1 MLIVDDSEWTRIVAA
16 ALARRSGHAAVEVD
30 SGEAALERFE
40 RERFDL
46 VLLDVVMPWM
56 DGFETCR
63 RLRHLPGG
71 RDVPIVF
78 MAGLEETGTLGEA
91 AAAGGDDVLMKPLR
105 SPEFEVR
112 LRALLR
118 IYEALRA
125 ERAAA
130 DAERVVAS
138 DARQRLAQL
147 EQLVA
152 QKEALAEFLVHDLK
166 SPLASVTLALTELML
181 QPMADHCRAALG
193 ACVNA
198 TEGVSRMVMNLL
210 DLSNA
215 DRLPVRP
222 GACPVGALFGHV
234 RDRFAVRLYMR
245 GVSMRMHAGAAELW
259 ADCELVRR
267 VAENL
272 VDNAVRYA
280 PAGSEVE
287 VRVDAREGGAL
298 LSVADRGPGV
308 PPELRERI
316 FDRFVQLDPDASGRA
331 GRGLGLT
338 FCRAALEAHGG
349 WIRAED
355 APEGGAR
362 FAAFFPGPGPG
373 PAPGPG
379 PGPGAEAG
387 AEAEG
392 EAACG
397 C

>member
-1 MLIVDDSEWTRIVAA
+1 MLIVDDSEWSRTVAV
-16 ALARRSGHAAVEVD
+16 ALARRSGHTVVEVG
-30 SGEAALERFE
+30 SGEEALDRFG

-46 VLLDVVMPWM
+46 VLVDVVMPWM

-71 RDVPIVF
+71 RDVPIAF
-78 MAGLEETGTLGEA
+78 MAGLDEPSALGQA
-91 AAAGGDDVLMKPLR
+91 VAAGGDDVLLRPLR
-105 SPEFEVR
+105 SPGFDVR

-130 DAERVVAS
+130 EEAMRRSE
-138 DARQRLAQL
+138 QL

-166 SPLASVTLALTELML
+166 SPLASVTLALSELML

-193 ACVNA
+193 ACMNA

-210 DLSNA
+210 DLSGT

-222 GACPVGALFGHV
+222 AACPVAALFGHV

-245 GVSMRMHAGAAELW
+245 GVSMVMHAAVPEIW
-259 ADCELVRR
+259 ADRELLRR
-267 VAENL
+267 VTENL
-272 VDNAVRYA
+272 IDNSVRYA
-280 PAGSEVE
+280 PAGTEVE
-287 VRVDAREGGAL
+287 LRVDARDGGAL
-298 LSVADRGPGV
+298 LSVTDRGPGV
-308 PPELRERI
+308 PPEARERI
-316 FDRFVQLDPDASGRA
+316 FDRFVQLDPQAGSRA

-338 FCRAALEAHGG
+338 FCRTALEAHGG

-355 APEGGAR
+355 APGCGAR
-362 FAAFFPGPGPG
+362 FVAFFPG
-373 PAPGPG
+373 
-379 PGPGAEAG
+379 
-387 AEAEG
+387 EG
-392 EAACG
+392 R
-397 C
+397 